1 MRKSLASIFI
11 ESKIP
16 PSYESEVQ
24 FTSIQSNLISSFL
37 PFLSQKL
44 GISPL
49 PKIILT
55 GTKHEDMTTGSISI
69 KSNLIK
75 VLAKVRL
82 LADIFRTLSHEM
94 THYKQIQEGR
104 DENSERKA
112 ELEGEADV
120 LAGQIVYEFAHL
132 NEENSQIYSI

>member
-1 MRKSLASIFI
+1 MQKRISRLFI

-16 PSYESEVQ
+16 PSYQSEVQ
-24 FTSIQSNLISSFL
+24 FSPIQVSLISAFL

-75 VLAKVRL
+75 VLAKGRL

-104 DENSERKA
+104 VENSERKA